1 MKAAA
6 VEFPIV
12 TGAAGA
18 IGVHPLNLELM
29 QPARARK
36 LARQAA
42 ILHEQRR
49 ENAARALAAL
59 EAFDDVLEA
68 AAIDVETVRVAFARR
83 GGVR

>member
-1 MKAAA
+1 MKGAA
-6 VEFPIV
+6 EFPIV
-12 TGAAGA
+12 NAAAAA
-18 IGVHPLNLELM
+18 IGIHPLNLEQV
-29 QPARARK
+29 QPTRARK

-59 EAFDDVLEA
+59 EAFDNVLEA
-68 AAIDVETVRVAFARR
+68 AAINVETVQGAFTRR